1 MLEFGRD
8 YFNSK
13 NSEKLLVINQ
23 VIDQDIFQL
32 SFVDNKADI
41 LIFSWVPV
49 FSGLILPVPVAF
61 QQCWVGWLLRFV
73 TTEIYHFPFYFSL

>member
-23 VIDQDIFQL
+23 DIFQL
-32 SFVDNKADI
+32 SFVGNEVNI

-61 QQCWVGWLLRFV
+61 QQCWVRWLLCFV